1 MRSPDPHS
9 DRGRPRPRS
18 VHAAAPAKPAVEFR
32 ILGPLLVL
40 VDGEPVRL
48 GRSREQRVLAL
59 CYYEELTLKEVGEL
73 LGVTESRIS
82 QIRQQAL
89 RRLTGLLRD

>member
-1 MRSPDPHS
+1 LP
-9 DRGRPRPRS
+9 
-18 VHAAAPAKPAVEFR
+18 E
-32 ILGPLLVL
+32 
-40 VDGEPVRL
+40 
-48 GRSREQRVLAL
+48 REQRVLAL

-89 RRLTGLLRD
+89 RRLTGLLQD